1 MKYRV
6 IYEID
11 TEANTP
17 KEAALEVEQ
26 ILKDMEYR
34 PVLNVIDENGK
45 CEIFDL
51 EQELIEHDTES
62 CGCEYR
68 GNNMWSCGHI
78 DGE

>member
-34 PVLNVIDENGK
+34 PILIVRDENGK
-45 CEIFDL
+45 CDVFDL
-51 EQELIEHDTES
+51 EQELIEHDPEG

-68 GNNMWSCGHI
+68 GMNMWSCGHI